1 MANNIKELKTKKIT
15 WIDIAQA
22 TQENLKYL
30 KTEFGF
36 ETADLNECL
45 PMTQR
50 QKILKRSNYVF
61 VVLQFPFYNRQTKSI
76 ETSEVDLFIG
86 RNFLITIHEDELA
99 PLVNY
104 YHICQT
110 DPIMK
115 SQLTNETVISI
126 LHKLLNKL
134 YNYCY
139 PILNHIN
146 LDINQI
152 EKDILQQAEEKTVQ
166 NILIIKRNI
175 VNFQK
180 AMQSHRNILNK
191 LMEYTASWR
200 KSKTDN
206 DYNNLISHTK
216 DIWDYLTN
224 YKDTINALH
233 ETQESMTSLKINEI
247 MKTLTIFSVVVF
259 PLTLLAAIFGMNT
272 IEGMPFVSSPYGFWY
287 IIGIMVMGMFVMF
300 GYFKKKKWLE

>member
-1 MANNIKELKTKKIT
+1 MANNIKELKTKKFI

-22 TQENLKYL
+22 TQSNLKFL
-30 KTEFGF
+30 KNEFGF

-50 QKILKRSNYVF
+50 QKILKRNNYVF
-61 VVLQFPFYNRQTKSI
+61 VVLQFPFYNREIKSI

-86 RNFLITIHEDELA
+86 KNFLITIHEDELT
-99 PLVNY
+99 PLVSY
-104 YHICQT
+104 FHICQT
-110 DPIMK
+110 DPIMR
-115 SQLTNETVISI
+115 SQLTNETVISV

-152 EKDILQQAEEKTVQ
+152 EKDILQQAEEQTVH

-191 LMEYTASWR
+191 LMEYTNNWR
-200 KSKTDN
+200 RNSTNN

-224 YKDTINALH
+224 YKDIINALH
-233 ETQESMTSLKINEI
+233 ETQESITNLKINEI

-272 IEGMPFVSSPYGFWY
+272 IEGMPFVNSPYGFWY
-287 IIGIMVMGMFVMF
+287 IIGIMVGGMFVMF
-300 GYFKKKKWLE
+300 GYFKKRKWL

>member
-1 MANNIKELKTKKIT
+1 MPNNIKELKTKKFI

-30 KTEFGF
+30 KSEFGF

-45 PMTQR
+45 PLTQR
-50 QKILKRSNYVF
+50 QKVLKHNSYIF
-61 VVLQFPFYNRQTKSI
+61 AVLQFPFYNRQTKSI
-76 ETSEVDLFIG
+76 ETSEIDLFIG
-86 RNFLITIHEDELA
+86 KNFLITIHEDELA

-115 SQLTNETVISI
+115 SQLINETVISI

-152 EKDILQQAEEKTVQ
+152 EKDVLQQAEEKTVQ

-191 LMEYTASWR
+191 LMEYTANWR

-272 IEGMPFVSSPYGFWY
+272 IDSMPFVNNHYGFWY
-287 IIGIMVMGMFVMF
+287 VIGIMVVGMFVMF
-300 GYFKKKKWLE
+300 GYFKKRKWL